1 MLSALAHLRISR
13 RRGVRLAAR
22 ALASGGL
29 VVALAHLSPAFCC
42 GVAGGVSKVVE
53 VTERLEFR
61 LEDGRLVRLAGLDVP
76 TLPRGGFDAA
86 APARARLAG
95 RWAAKEVA
103 VAPLA
108 PKPDR
113 WGRWLAD
120 LSLPDGASAATDLLN
135 AGFARVTP
143 EYETRGCESER
154 LSAESAAQAAGLG
167 LWSDPDSIL
176 DASDLEGLRAN
187 DGRFVVI
194 EGAVRR
200 VGMGRSRIYLD
211 FGRRDGFTVV
221 VARKAEPAFER
232 RGVALGPL
240 RGQTIRV
247 RGVLDGRFG
256 LRIEL
261 ADPLM
266 IERVGGPAQTKSGG

>member
-13 RRGVRLAAR
+13 QSASWSAAR
-22 ALASGGL
+22 SLALAGL
-29 VVALAHLSPAFCC
+29 FTALAGLDTAFCC
-42 GVAGGVSKVVE
+42 GAAGGATRVVE
-53 VTERLEFR
+53 VTERLEIR

-76 TLPRGGFDAA
+76 ARARGGFDAA
-86 APARARLAG
+86 TPARAKLAD
-95 RWAAKEVA
+95 RWVGTPVA
-103 VAPLA
+103 VALLA

-120 LSLPDGASAATDLLN
+120 LSSPDGASASLELLD
-135 AGFARVTP
+135 AGLARVRP
-143 EYETRGCESER
+143 EFETRGCESER
-154 LSAESAAQAAGLG
+154 LAAESGARAAGLG
-167 LWSDPDSIL
+167 LWNDPDSIL
-176 DASDLEGLRAN
+176 DASDLESLRAN

-200 VGMGRSRIYLD
+200 VGMSRSRVYLD

-232 RGVALGPL
+232 RGVALGNL
-240 RGQTIRV
+240 GGQTIRM
-247 RGVLDGRFG
+247 RGMLDDRFG
-256 LRIEL
+256 PRMEL